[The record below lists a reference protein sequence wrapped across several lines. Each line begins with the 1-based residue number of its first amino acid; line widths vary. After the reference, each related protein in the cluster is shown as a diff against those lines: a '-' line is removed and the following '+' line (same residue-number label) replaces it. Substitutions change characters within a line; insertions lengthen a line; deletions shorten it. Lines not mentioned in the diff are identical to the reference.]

1 MSLSFCLPS
10 YQPDAGDED
19 LEAHSAS
26 ATGVFYA
33 LMDRE
38 STWGLVYSSMQT
50 WEAARKRYP
59 DARSFTAATWKGITE
74 LWLADC
80 EMYHPHAQNADET
93 RIGPSDSI
101 STAQRPASPTKARRA
116 ASPAVA
122 FTTNVRRP
130 ASPVKPKSSR
140 ARSPTKSTE
149 APPRFPPSS
158 PTKRVGADTFPA
170 PLTTVEISAK
180 FEALFTPRSPSPLLY
195 AVSGVNR
202 IFQDRG
208 RALVALKAQ
217 PGADLV
223 FAYDE
228 DTLWAF
234 VDAEAERMRK
244 MDFAADTAVP
254 MPREV
259 TLSSHASPREETIA
273 DLAEQYD
280 KSVDYIRKVLVNGTG
295 YGGKR
300 GVNLRN
306 AISHDM
312 ALKAKEDGGEGGLFI
327 NELSGEDY
335 QQLKA
340 TMSEDE
346 KKRLLDQLAASRSLK
361 KHGARATNKAVA
373 MDTLQTSNQIG
384 LMISDLSER
393 TGVRAFAMFT
403 RAHPYDPV
411 VPCVVDSEGTRD
423 FFQDVFKCSDLDAVR
438 KLELWACTHD
448 GADDNKL
455 RTVQK
460 KMNELITEG
469 LCKVKNNKKLDMHWE
484 NLLYP
489 ESRSDDRM
497 PAGRSETGYRKKVPD
512 NNKMTGR
519 PREDAS
525 TTKEVYRNYDLKIVD
540 KLGVKL
546 VGWPEDVPMRRPSKI
561 PADDA
566 RKILE
571 KLQTGAIH
579 WVVLTKKQRA
589 EEAAKIEEL
598 RSTGGVKQRKSRS
611 DKGVPRGPRNGGKKK
626 KGKKGKKTRDDD
638 ESSSS
643 SDSEDADE
651 GDGDEEPQ
659 QPPASRLGKD
669 AADAPTAGSQARQAR
684 APGGEPAAAD
694 TAISQVSGSVARSA
708 ITQSVPASVT
718 HTANTAVSQ
727 LSAPPSAPSA
737 PQSSVPT
744 VPASVVHTA
753 TPQVSTPA
761 TSAPISTTHEHGQAP
776 AFAHP
781 SAVPLPF
788 QFDYDFDFSGMD
800 FDTSFLTHSV
810 GDIGGALNSI
820 GGAAHYNDSLG
831 GIEGANGDGSG
842 GAAYDNDGLGGV
854 GALRLN
860 TSNGNEWSDNSSGA
874 FPSQSL
880 GIDAFHSGAVLNGT
894 PFPTSFVVPAGPSS
908 AALSVLT
915 NTGDASNKK
924 RKRVDSEKGKR
935 RKSGEKAGGGVG
947 SDAPPK
953 KRKKPAAQAAQAA
966 APAAA

>member
-1 MSLSFCLPS
+1 
-10 YQPDAGDED
+10 
-19 LEAHSAS
+19 
-26 ATGVFYA
+26 
-33 LMDRE
+33 
-38 STWGLVYSSMQT
+38 
-50 WEAARKRYP
+50 
-59 DARSFTAATWKGITE
+59 
-74 LWLADC
+74 
-80 EMYHPHAQNADET
+80 
-93 RIGPSDSI
+93 
-101 STAQRPASPTKARRA
+101 
-116 ASPAVA
+116 
-122 FTTNVRRP
+122 
-130 ASPVKPKSSR
+130 
-140 ARSPTKSTE
+140 
-149 APPRFPPSS
+149 
-158 PTKRVGADTFPA
+158 
-170 PLTTVEISAK
+170 
-180 FEALFTPRSPSPLLY
+180 
-195 AVSGVNR
+195 
-202 IFQDRG
+202 
-208 RALVALKAQ
+208 
-217 PGADLV
+217 
-223 FAYDE
+223 
-228 DTLWAF
+228 
-234 VDAEAERMRK
+234 
-244 MDFAADTAVP
+244 
-254 MPREV
+254 
-259 TLSSHASPREETIA
+259 
-273 DLAEQYD
+273 
-280 KSVDYIRKVLVNGTG
+280 
-295 YGGKR
+295 
-300 GVNLRN
+300 
-306 AISHDM
+306 
-312 ALKAKEDGGEGGLFI
+312 
-327 NELSGEDY
+327 
-335 QQLKA
+335 
-340 TMSEDE
+340 
-346 KKRLLDQLAASRSLK
+346 
-361 KHGARATNKAVA
+361 
-373 MDTLQTSNQIG
+373 
-384 LMISDLSER
+384 
-393 TGVRAFAMFT
+393 
-403 RAHPYDPV
+403 
-411 VPCVVDSEGTRD
+411 
-423 FFQDVFKCSDLDAVR
+423 
-438 KLELWACTHD
+438 
-448 GADDNKL
+448 
-455 RTVQK
+455 
-460 KMNELITEG
+460 
-469 LCKVKNNKKLDMHWE
+469 VKNNKKLDMHWE
-484 NLLYP
+484 
-489 ESRSDDRM
+489 
-497 PAGRSETGYRKKVPD
+497 
-512 NNKMTGR
+512 
-519 PREDAS
+519 
-525 TTKEVYRNYDLKIVD
+525 NYDLKIVD

-546 VGWPEDVPMRRPSKI
+546 VGWPEDVPMRHPSKI

-718 HTANTAVSQ
+718 HAANTAVSQ

-947 SDAPPK
+947 SDALPK
-953 KRKKPAAQAAQAA
+953 KRKKPAAQAGAA
-966 APAAA
+966 A